1 MGLEVTVLVV
11 LLSRCSYMTEEKQRA
26 SRKQEKWKEE
36 TEVTGGWRTSGV
48 NDRVCEGKRIKV
60 RDLEKGSEGETE
72 GRDQHGCCGLKP
84 RRQLEHL

>member
-60 RDLEKGSEGETE
+60 RDLEKEA
-72 GRDQHGCCGLKP
+72 
-84 RRQLEHL
+84 